1 MRFEWRRASELA
13 HLHAPRCATACP
25 LHSQPSF
32 PTLVPNP
39 STLVTVLCDSGQRH
53 VTRFWSREFIE
64 GQDLRW
70 PTLEEAEAQVA
81 GFAAGGDRGA
91 EAGGAAGR

>member
-1 MRFEWRRASELA
+1 MA
-13 HLHAPRCATACP
+13 HYLMQREGLFVGSSSAMNVVATLKYAREMP
-25 LHSQPSF
+25 PG
-32 PTLVPNP
+32 

-70 PTLEEAEAQVA
+70 PAFEEAEAQVA
-81 GFAAGGDRGA
+81 GFAAGCDRGV
-91 EAGGAAGR
+91 AGGADR